1 MNKQNLLIYDSVK
14 LYDIFLE
21 LKEELN
27 FNIIF
32 LSKKDFSIEKKK
44 YENYLFLSL
53 KKIEVKN
60 QLVLDKLPI
69 KISRLLEQINVNL
82 LKQRYVEQSEVKI
95 GLYQIN
101 LNSRELIFQNQKLK
115 LTEKE
120 IKIILYLS
128 EINKSIKTSELQNKV
143 WGYRSDLETH
153 TVETHI
159 YRLRKKISEKFNI
172 NNLIINDHNGYR
184 IKLDKN

>member
-1 MNKQNLLIYDSVK
+1 M
-14 LYDIFLE
+14 
-21 LKEELN
+21 
-27 FNIIF
+27 
-32 LSKKDFSIEKKK
+32 
-44 YENYLFLSL
+44 
-53 KKIEVKN
+53 
-60 QLVLDKLPI
+60 
-69 KISRLLEQINVNL
+69 LEQINVNL
-82 LKQRYVEQSEVKI
+82 LKQKYVEQSEVKI

-184 IKLDKN
+184 IKLD